1 MNTDHNNRILHKF
14 NQNLCKT
21 MFCINLFHFTKCGQI
36 CDSSY
41 AVAKSAAEPRNSND
55 LYTANNSALCAFFIR
70 SLRISKTRLACSS
83 MVACSG
89 KGFALCCVPCIAVFE
104 PVTRYRPSLETLRG
118 NSENFL
124 HGVHAM
130 KQFIFAAIRR
140 TDLTNHIVKI
150 RINANTEQEARKP
163 LAREFILVLAG
174 RINPK
179 NHRAFNQGLQTL
191 ANKASIAGTTTTS
204 GKHDRYLSA
213 IFLPQIHANNTAH
226 NGVTCSFIEF
236 AVRLISRNKPSNRT
250 NKASRLVAVVE
261 TLSHPIKGD
270 ISLTET
276 TGNNPMKTPQKPT
289 ALCATYSPLFTLPTQ
304 GGAQ

>member
-1 MNTDHNNRILHKF
+1 MNTDHNNRISHKF

-21 MFCINLFHFTKCGQI
+21 MFCINLFHFTRCGQI
-36 CDSSY
+36 CDSSH

-55 LYTANNSALCAFFIR
+55 LYTANNSAPCAFFIR
-70 SLRISKTRLACSS
+70 SLRTSKTCLACSS

-174 RINPK
+174 RINLK
-179 NHRAFNQGLQTL
+179 NTSNFNRTL
-191 ANKASIAGTTTTS
+191 ATESPALA
-204 GKHDRYLSA
+204 LS
-213 IFLPQIHANNTAH
+213 
-226 NGVTCSFIEF
+226 
-236 AVRLISRNKPSNRT
+236 
-250 NKASRLVAVVE
+250 
-261 TLSHPIKGD
+261 
-270 ISLTET
+270 
-276 TGNNPMKTPQKPT
+276 
-289 ALCATYSPLFTLPTQ
+289 TQ
-304 GGAQ
+304 GGEQ